1 MTTASFYNPTPV
13 ISHRSM
19 HRSAT
24 NRSTTS
30 IFATPNHRRTM
41 STRVPFTRLPLPSK
55 TLQAHLSPINLTE
68 PGDPSPTPYVD
79 QRRSRTFS
87 KAGHWARVTPLPLA
101 FPYRLPRA
109 NKEAGEEQLGVE
121 EWLKRFDTYD
131 EPVGSTGNASGL
143 QAKTSGPRSVWRPE
157 LLGVSKKCLD
167 ESLPHLDVG
176 NALAYTGQTGK
187 HAQPSR
193 QPEDED
199 DIELDS
205 KGKELLDVVS
215 GRKVL
220 RSDDGYG
227 PWSSRYAGHQF
238 GQWAGQLGDGR
249 AISICKHTSRSLS
262 CTSYQGGSIG

>member
-1 MTTASFYNPTPV
+1 
-13 ISHRSM
+13 M
-19 HRSAT
+19 HRPA
-24 NRSTTS
+24 S
-30 IFATPNHRRTM
+30 IAIRRRNM

-68 PGDPSPTPYVD
+68 ADDPDPTPYVD

-109 NKEAGEEQLGVE
+109 NKEAGEEQIGVE
-121 EWLKRFDTYD
+121 EWLKKYDTYED
-131 EPVGSTGNASGL
+131 VEGEMVDGEGGL
-143 QAKTSGPRSVWRPE
+143 KSRTSKLRSAWRPE
-157 LLGVSKKCLD
+157 LLGVSSKCLD

-176 NALAYTGQTGK
+176 NALAYTGQSEY
-187 HAQPSR
+187 QPSS
-193 QPEDED
+193 QFQEQTQGEEL
-199 DIELDS
+199 ELDD
-205 KGKELLDVVS
+205 KGKEILDVVS

-220 RSDDGYG
+220 RSDEYG

-249 AISICKHTSRSLS
+249 AISICKLA
-262 CTSYQGGSIG
+262 Q